1 MTGSIRKPPDET
13 DFNRFFILLVE
24 NKSVCSTTKTAVAY
38 LPIFL
43 CSLKAGR
50 KGFTVPGCSQMIV
63 QGAEQLEQLEQAE
76 DVVGNISQDHHSPW
90 LADWC

>member
-1 MTGSIRKPPDET
+1 MQSE
-13 DFNRFFILLVE
+13 
-24 NKSVCSTTKTAVAY
+24 
-38 LPIFL
+38 
-43 CSLKAGR
+43 GR

-63 QGAEQLEQLEQAE
+63 QGAEQLEQLEQAQ